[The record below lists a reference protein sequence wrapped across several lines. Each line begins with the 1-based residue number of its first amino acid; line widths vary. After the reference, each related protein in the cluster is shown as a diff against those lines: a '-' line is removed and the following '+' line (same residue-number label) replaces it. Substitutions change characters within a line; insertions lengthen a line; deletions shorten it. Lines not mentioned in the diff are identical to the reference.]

1 MNTLNEQRLQVHI
14 PVVAWLLI
22 VLNSIVLL
30 IAVGVFVLMT
40 SVVGL
45 VRDPEGRQILP
56 LIGIILPTIMGALTV
71 PDFIAA
77 FGLLARQRWARIL
90 GIVVGFLNLPGFP
103 MGTLVGGY
111 TLYVLLQD
119 NAGSYFD
126 TPKPHLEA
134 VPRPA

>member
-22 VLNSIVLL
+22 VLNSIVLF
-30 IAVGVFVLMT
+30 IAVGVFMLMI
-40 SVVGL
+40 SVAGL
-45 VRDPEGRQILP
+45 VQDPQGRQILP
-56 LIGIILPTIMGALTV
+56 LVGTILPIFMGALTV

-103 MGTLVGGY
+103 LGTLVGGY

-119 NAGSYFD
+119 SAASYFD
-126 TPKPHLEA
+126 TPKPRLEA